1 MKKTISIICF
11 MALLMIPIS
20 VFAIRSNMP
29 VKPPLKV
36 VPPTNNT
43 VEESVTNNTLVSTNT
58 VIDENVESDEEYT
71 AGSSEITE
79 NDIEQ
84 QNSIKIRNAIKVSI
98 KAMVMAVIISGL
110 YLIIETGLIIA
121 NKNINSIW
129 NKVINIFI
137 AIGGL
142 PASYG
147 IISIA
152 IAVKLY
158 SDKKSVKIIS
168 NIVALLAHLVFL
180 FVLNILFGFSG
191 V

>member
-11 MALLMIPIS
+11 MVLLMIPIS

-43 VEESVTNNTLVSTNT
+43 VEESNTLVSTNT

-71 AGSSEITE
+71 AESAEITE
-79 NDIEQ
+79 KEIEQ
-84 QNSIKIRNAIKVSI
+84 QNSYTIRNAIKFAL

-180 FVLNILFGFSG
+180 FVLKILFGFSG